1 MLLQQKYV
9 QCIKKNQSAGKD
21 QRVGV
26 DIPQL
31 SKIQILIPELGGEY
45 SLAGY
50 SPQGCKAA
58 DAAEATKHTGTW
70 LVDPGPTSV
79 PQAVG
84 LEGLRILAYLTT
96 TCLMPWVNGELR

>member
-1 MLLQQKYV
+1 MLLQKYV

-31 SKIQILIPELGGEY
+31 SKIQILIPELSGEY

-50 SPQGCKAA
+50 SPQELQSSRCSWKQQ
-58 DAAEATKHTGTW
+58 HTGTW
-70 LVDPGPTSV
+70 LVDPGPYFCSTSSRSGG
-79 PQAVG
+79 A
-84 LEGLRILAYLTT
+84 LRILTYLK
-96 TCLMPWVNGELR
+96 PQHA